1 MISKS
6 HFLIF
11 LYLFSFYNAIAQPNN
26 NLDELISEAI
36 ALSPQIKQIEAKLK
50 VSESK
55 IDQISNLPDP
65 ILTLGLTN
73 MPVNSFSFTKE
84 PMTGKMVSVS
94 QGFPFPGKLSISAKT
109 LGKDID
115 IVSKEIEEE
124 KNKLRFQIIN
134 TYYDLGF
141 IREKIKTTEQ
151 IKMLYQTIKEVVKTK
166 YEVNTASQQNIFK
179 IEIELTRFDDELSE
193 LKSKEKI
200 TLATLNTILF
210 RKSESFISTVYLDT
224 FYVLDNLNVDSLIQ
238 MAELN
243 RPALAQ
249 IRLLKIKSIDMEEQA
264 NYQFYPDFNLMLQ
277 YSQRDKISKTD
288 TDLNDFFSV
297 ILGIKLPINYGGKYS
312 AKVNEAISLQD
323 MYKQQY
329 QNSLQMLRI
338 SLESSKAKLNSLIE
352 REKIIKEGA
361 LVQAREN
368 FNSALASY
376 QVNEVDFINV
386 TDAINKIM
394 SLENNLYKLR
404 TDYYKE
410 IAGLEFLTGT
420 GLIKKLK

>member
-11 LYLFSFYNAIAQPNN
+11 LYLFSFYNTIAQSNN
-26 NLDELISEAI
+26 KLNELISEAI
-36 ALSPQIKQIEAKLK
+36 ALSPQIKQIESKLK

-73 MPVNSFSFTKE
+73 IPVNSFSFTQE
-84 PMTGKMVSVS
+84 PMTGKIVSVS
-94 QGFPFPGKLSISAKT
+94 QGFPFPGKLSIAAKT
-109 LGKDID
+109 LCKDID
-115 IVSKEIEEE
+115 IVSMEIEEE

-179 IEIELTRFDDELSE
+179 IEMELTRFDDEISE

-200 TLATLNTILF
+200 SLATLNTLLF
-210 RKSESFISTVYLDT
+210 RKPESFISTVYLDT
-224 FYVLDNLNVDSLIQ
+224 FYVLKNLNVDSLIQ
-238 MAELN
+238 MAEIN

-249 IRLLKIKSIDMEEQA
+249 IRLLKMKSNDMEEQA
-264 NYQFYPDFNLMLQ
+264 NYQFYPDFNLILQ

-288 TDLNDFFSV
+288 TDLYDFFSV
-297 ILGIKLPINYGGKYS
+297 IFGIKLPINYGGKYS
-312 AKVNEAISLQD
+312 AKVYEAISQQD

-352 REKIIKEGA
+352 REQIIKEGA

-394 SLENNLYKLR
+394 NLENNLYKLR

-410 IAGLEFLTGT
+410 IAGLEFLIGT